1 MDRQS
6 RSGCELDL
14 PNRSPSSH
22 DGKRCKF
29 KASPRVPVPTIRIT
43 NIMDYHEQ
51 PLADRIAIR
60 IQEFLGENFDPEIFD
75 STSFKNE
82 ITNLI
87 HAVLDETYGDY

>member
-1 MDRQS
+1 
-6 RSGCELDL
+6 
-14 PNRSPSSH
+14 
-22 DGKRCKF
+22 
-29 KASPRVPVPTIRIT
+29 
-43 NIMDYHEQ
+43 MDYHEQ

-82 ITNLI
+82 LTNLI